1 MFDLVMKQ
9 KLKLYRKYL
18 KKLYT
23 YGVVKTLHFWNP
35 QIQLSALYSKFVRI
49 LESIC
54 LQSLKRYRIKK
65 GTPAWNV

>member
-9 KLKLYRKYL
+9 KLKLYRTYL

-35 QIQLSALYSKFVRI
+35 QIQLSPLYSQFVRI
-49 LESIC
+49 LESKPSI
-54 LQSLKRYRIKK
+54 
-65 GTPAWNV
+65 P